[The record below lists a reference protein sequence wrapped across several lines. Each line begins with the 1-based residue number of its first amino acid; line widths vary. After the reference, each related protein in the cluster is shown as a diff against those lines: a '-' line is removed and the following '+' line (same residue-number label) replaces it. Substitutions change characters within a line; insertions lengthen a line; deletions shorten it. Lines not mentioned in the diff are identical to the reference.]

1 MTILTPKG
9 YSSARRPSSERPE
22 PVATPA
28 APAAATP
35 TPSPAPAQP
44 AAGAGR
50 QQIKLRFPPQV
61 AGMTCPSCG
70 TPYPVQIFS
79 IIDVGQDPILK
90 NLFLSGQINVAVC
103 PRCGAGGAIS
113 SPLLLHDPAH
123 NFLGVYVPEQLP
135 INKQQEV
142 IGQLSKRL
150 MDGLPPEDR
159 RGYMLTPKQFLT
171 YQSFVEAVLETEGI
185 TREMLDKQRRQL
197 QLVEQA
203 LTALQD
209 TEGFRRLVQERD
221 AEMDDEFF
229 GMIQALITAASSGG
243 DEEGAR
249 SLVELRERLIEQT
262 TWGKG
267 VQKQRAAIAQLKP
280 ETTTSQLVD
289 MVVAAED
296 ERTVDALVTA
306 GRPLVNYMF
315 YQELTQRSE
324 AAAKVGNQA
333 EANRL
338 AALRDHILD
347 YSKKLDEL
355 QQAIWQQASQML
367 SEILSANDLRQ
378 AVLDRAPYIDDNFL
392 SVLAANLQR
401 AEQQGATAALER
413 LREVWDAAVA
423 VIQEDAPPEIRLIND
438 LLSAEYP
445 AETRQM
451 LAKNRDLVNDDLI
464 AAMAELATQ
473 LEGQGEK
480 ELATRLRQ
488 IRSQAQLMQ

>member
-1 MTILTPKG
+1 
-9 YSSARRPSSERPE
+9 
-22 PVATPA
+22 
-28 APAAATP
+28 
-35 TPSPAPAQP
+35 
-44 AAGAGR
+44 
-50 QQIKLRFPPQV
+50 
-61 AGMTCPSCG
+61 MTCPNCG
-70 TPYPVQIFS
+70 ASYPVQIFS

-90 NLFLSGQINVAVC
+90 TLFLNGQINVAVC

-113 SPLLLHDPAH
+113 SPLLVHDPAH

-135 INKQQEV
+135 IAKQQEV

-171 YQSFVEAVLETEGI
+171 YQSFVEAILETEGI

-209 TEGFRRLVQERD
+209 AEGFRRLVQERD

-229 GMIQALITAASSGG
+229 GVIQALIASASSGG
-243 DEEGAR
+243 DEESAR

-280 ETTTSQLVD
+280 ETTTSELVD

-306 GRPLVNYMF
+306 GRPLVNYGF

-324 AAAKVGNQA
+324 AAAKVGNKA
-333 EANRL
+333 EAARL
-338 AALRDHILD
+338 AALRDHVLE
-347 YSKKLDEL
+347 YNKRLDEL
-355 QQAIWQQASQML
+355 QQVILQQASQTL
-367 SEILSANDLRQ
+367 SEILSANDVRQ

-423 VIQEDAPPEIRLIND
+423 LIQEDAPPEIKLIND
-438 LLSAEYP
+438 LLNAEYP
-445 AETRQM
+445 AGTRQM
-451 LAKNRDLVNDDLI
+451 LSQNRDLVSDDLI
-464 AAMAELATQ
+464 DAMAELATQ
-473 LEGQGEK
+473 LDGQGQK

-488 IRSQAQLMQ
+488 IRSQAQLMR